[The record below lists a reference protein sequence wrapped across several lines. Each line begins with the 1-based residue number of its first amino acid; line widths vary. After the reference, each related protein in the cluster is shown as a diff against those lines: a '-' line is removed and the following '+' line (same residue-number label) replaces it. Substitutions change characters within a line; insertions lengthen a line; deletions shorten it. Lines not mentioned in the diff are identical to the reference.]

1 MMATIR
7 DQSLNFC
14 FSLSLFLSVPSL
26 NIYVIYFSPLFLSLE
41 LWLVFFFS
49 LWSEKISPARYPHH
63 QLPSFLAAI

>member
-41 LWLVFFFS
+41 LWLVFFFRFGQKRFH
-49 LWSEKISPARYPHH
+49 LLVI
-63 QLPSFLAAI
+63 LIISFLLF